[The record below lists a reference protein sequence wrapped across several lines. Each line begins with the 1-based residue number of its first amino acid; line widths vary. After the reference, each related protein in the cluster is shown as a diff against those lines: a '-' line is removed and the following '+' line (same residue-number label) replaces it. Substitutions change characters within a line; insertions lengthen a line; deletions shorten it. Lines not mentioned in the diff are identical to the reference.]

1 MKISSRFHLI
11 ASGLLGCS
19 LTHDNDCNV
28 YAIDGGGEFA
38 LIDSGCGIETERL
51 IENLKLDGIPLERV
65 GLLLLTHGHLD
76 HAGGARCLRDRLELK
91 VAASAGTTAAL
102 ESGDEEAISLAA
114 AKRAGIY
121 PADVRFTAC
130 PVARVLRDGDEL
142 CVGHCVIQVLE
153 TPGHSRDMISFL
165 VRRDGRRDLF
175 CGDTVF
181 HDGRI
186 LLQDVADCD
195 VPAYSRTL
203 RRLADLTIDGLY
215 PGHLTWS
222 EQRGQHHLNKARTFL
237 DRLLLP
243 PNIV

>member
-1 MKISSRFHLI
+1 LKISDHIHLV

-19 LTHDNDCNV
+19 LTHDSDCNV

-38 LIDSGCGIETERL
+38 LIDSGCGIETDRL
-51 IENLKLDGIPLERV
+51 IQNLKLDGIPLDHV
-65 GLLLLTHGHLD
+65 TLLLLTHGHLD
-76 HAGGARCLRDRLELK
+76 HSGGARCLHDRLALP
-91 VAASAGTTAAL
+91 VAASAGTARAL
-102 ESGDEEAISLAA
+102 EAGDEEAISLGA

-121 PADVRFTAC
+121 PTELRFAAC

-142 CVGHCVIQVLE
+142 LLGECVIHVLE
-153 TPGHSRDMISFL
+153 TPGHSRDMINF
-165 VRRDGRRDLF
+165 VACRDGRRDLF

-181 HDGRI
+181 HGGRI

-195 VPAYSRTL
+195 IPAYSRTL
-203 RRLADLTIDGLY
+203 RRLAELSIHGLY

-222 EQRGQHHLNKARTFL
+222 ERRGQYHVRKSLEFL

>member
-1 MKISSRFHLI
+1 LKISGRIHLI

-28 YAIDGGGEFA
+28 YAIDGGGAFA
-38 LIDSGCGIETERL
+38 LIDAGCGIETERL
-51 IENLKLDGIPLERV
+51 IENLQHDGIPLDSV
-65 GLLLLTHGHLD
+65 SLLLLTHGHLD
-76 HAGGARCLRDRLELK
+76 HAGGARSLRDRLELR
-91 VAASAGTTAAL
+91 VAASAGTAGAL
-102 ESGDEEAISLAA
+102 EACDEEAIGLAA

-121 PADVRFTAC
+121 PPDVRFTAC

-142 CVGHCVIQVLE
+142 TVGECVIQVLD

-165 VRRDGRRDLF
+165 VRHDGRRDLF

-222 EQRGQHHLNKARTFL
+222 ERRGQHHLNKARAFL